1 LIESGTAGSTT
12 PELTTVEL
20 TMVELATPELMMVE
34 LHTKQKSALDHSRFK
49 LAGPDEY
56 HTRRRELISDCLEVG
71 PGSSA
76 LGQFLEGPL
85 NPW

>member
-1 LIESGTAGSTT
+1 MA
-12 PELTTVEL
+12 
-20 TMVELATPELMMVE
+20 ELATPELMMAESTTVE
-34 LHTKQKSALDHSRFK
+34 LHTKQQLALGHSRFK
-49 LAGPDEY
+49 LAGSDEY
-56 HTRRRELISDCLEVG
+56 HTWRRELISDCLEVG